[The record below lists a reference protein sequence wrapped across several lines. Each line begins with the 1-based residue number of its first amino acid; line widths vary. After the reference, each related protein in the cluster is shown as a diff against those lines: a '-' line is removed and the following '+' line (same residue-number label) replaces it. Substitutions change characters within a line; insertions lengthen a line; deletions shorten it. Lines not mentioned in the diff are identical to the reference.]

1 VKTLKQQDQLE
12 IESVDDW
19 ESTKTQV
26 DKMISERP
34 DWSFSLVVTFKRK
47 TDDEK
52 ANEIIDKR
60 QLNMFD
66 TPLSA
71 PLSREEQT
79 AQCVVK

>member
-1 VKTLKQQDQLE
+1 MKTLKQQDQLE

-19 ESTKTQV
+19 ESTKFQI
-26 DKMISERP
+26 DKMISQRP

-52 ANEIIDKR
+52 ANEIIDNR

-66 TPLSA
+66 TA
-71 PLSREEQT
+71 PQI
-79 AQCVVK
+79 

>member
-12 IESVDDW
+12 IESADDW

-66 TPLSA
+66 TPPA
-71 PLSREEQT
+71 
-79 AQCVVK
+79 

>member
-71 PLSREEQT
+71 PLSREEQNSFRRH
-79 AQCVVK
+79 